1 MTMLENLARKRKK
14 AIGKATAERRGPCSS
29 HNNWTEVRD
38 SLYMASIYRLTG
50 VNFWQSA
57 KHLSEK
63 IEVDD
68 RGVHE
73 TDGAP
78 ILLSRFPCHG
88 AFIEI
93 GAVKERILRAGVKR
107 I

>member
-1 MTMLENLARKRKK
+1 M
-14 AIGKATAERRGPCSS
+14 
-29 HNNWTEVRD
+29 HD

-57 KHLSEK
+57 RHLSEK

-68 RGVHE
+68 RGGTHE
-73 TDGAP
+73 ADGAP
-78 ILLSRFPCHG
+78 ILLPRFPYHG

-93 GAVKERILRAGVKR
+93 GAVKERILREGVER